1 MISPLNHTLN
11 LREEK
16 KYHQLKKLL
25 IGKQFLFVN
34 VIMKGKTD
42 TIGHLFKRV
51 KRSLPVPHSFERLKK
66 ICSKH
71 STICLNGLQIR
82 LKYISIL
89 SKYCDICSNS
99 FCICLQTRSV
109 SAENCT
115 IHWTVWHPFYSS
127 VQNEKMHS
135 SFLNSSWN
143 IAIHIYVTKSYD
155 ND

>member
-1 MISPLNHTLN
+1 MIV
-11 LREEK
+11 
-16 KYHQLKKLL
+16 
-25 IGKQFLFVN
+25 KQFLFVN

-51 KRSLPVPHSFERLKK
+51 KRSLPVPYSFERLKK
-66 ICSKH
+66 SVQSIQQSVWMVCKSVWNTLASFQSIATSVRTVFASVCKLEV
-71 STICLNGLQIR
+71 SVQRTAPSIR
-82 LKYISIL
+82 
-89 SKYCDICSNS
+89 
-99 FCICLQTRSV
+99 
-109 SAENCT
+109 
-115 IHWTVWHPFYSS
+115 TVWHPRPFYSS